1 MSSSKEKQLKLT
13 IGLPVFNGE
22 KFIRKRLDNIL
33 SQTFKEFEL
42 VISDNASTDSTST
55 ICKDYAL
62 KDKRIRYINQKKNM
76 GGYWNFRFLLEQAKS
91 DYFVWAGVDDI
102 WLPVFLEKNISA
114 LESNKNLVG
123 SISKIKYFGNIP
135 KMRPKRFLKLRRY
148 HSYDQC
154 PSPSTFEER
163 IEFYLRLKQAENI
176 YGVYRTELLQK
187 SFIKKLMGGVDLA
200 IILHVLKYGEIN
212 VFDEVL
218 MHRYA
223 TGISK
228 TTSQMQSIRLFNDYG
243 VIGII
248 FPLLPF
254 TFWFARNLGI
264 KNFFKNFSFLFW
276 LNAGQELFVFEFFT
290 TAIKNKILKRK

>member
-1 MSSSKEKQLKLT
+1 MSSTNKAKPKLS
-13 IGLPVFNGE
+13 IGLPVYNGE
-22 KFIRKRLDNIL
+22 KFIRKRLDDIL

-42 VISDNASTDSTST
+42 VISDNASTDSTSS
-55 ICKDYAL
+55 ICNEYL
-62 KDKRIRYINQKKNM
+62 GKDKRIRYIRQKKNI
-76 GGYWNFRFLLEQAKS
+76 GGYWNFRVLLEQAKS
-91 DYFVWAGVDDI
+91 DYFVWAAVDDI
-102 WLPVFLEKNISA
+102 WFPEFLEKNINA

-123 SISKIKYFGNIP
+123 SISKIKYYGNIP
-135 KMRPKRFLKLRRY
+135 KMRPKRFLKLKRY

-154 PSPSTFEER
+154 PSPSSFEER
-163 IEFYLRLKQAENI
+163 VEFYLRLKQAENI
-176 YGVYRTELLQK
+176 YAVYRTELLQK
-187 SFIKKLMGGVDLA
+187 SFIKKQMGGMDLA
-200 IILHVLKYGEIN
+200 IILQILKYGEIK
-212 VFDEVL
+212 VLDEVL

-223 TGISK
+223 EGVSK
-228 TTSQMQSIRLFNDYG
+228 TTSQMQSIRMFNDYG

-276 LNAGQELFVFEFFT
+276 LNAGQELFIFEYLT